1 MSNYKSLLH
10 CAGKRSLTGSQNDI
24 AVNVLLNINIC
35 QNTPLYEWINMVK
48 NVYLCQVGPLA
59 ATYQNIFLLPSI
71 PTVSEGKKLVP
82 IVLKIYAGAKE
93 VCI

>member
-1 MSNYKSLLH
+1 MPEHPFVWMDKY
-10 CAGKRSLTGSQNDI
+10 G
-24 AVNVLLNINIC
+24 
-35 QNTPLYEWINMVK
+35 K